1 MTGPILILGG
11 TTEARRLA
19 ERLAPARRVITSL
32 AGRTGAPTA
41 LPGETRIG
49 GFGGAAGLAAYL
61 RSHRVA
67 ALVDATHPY
76 AARMATNAAAAALDC
91 GTPLLRY
98 ERPAWQPKP
107 GDKWVEYDDLTA
119 LAAAL
124 PDLGRHA
131 LVTLGGAD
139 LSALSGARG
148 MRLTLRAIDPPAQ
161 LPDHPDLDVILDR
174 GPFDL
179 AGERALLS
187 QRGIDVLVSRN
198 AGGQATRAKLD
209 AARDLGVPV
218 ALLRRPAR
226 PATASATEMEA
237 VLRWIEDAAPI
248 EGE

>member
-1 MTGPILILGG
+1 MTGPVLILGG
-11 TTEARRLA
+11 TAEARRLA

-49 GFGGAAGLAAYL
+49 GFGGVAGLAAYL
-61 RSHRVA
+61 RAHRVV
-67 ALVDATHPY
+67 ALIDATHPY
-76 AARMATNAAAAALDC
+76 AARMAANAAAAALDC

-98 ERPAWQPKP
+98 DRPTWQPKP
-107 GDKWVEYDDLTA
+107 GDKWVEYDDLIA

-124 PDLGRHA
+124 PNLGRHA

-139 LSALSGARG
+139 LSALSGALG
-148 MRLTLRAIDPPAQ
+148 MRLTLRAIDPPAR

-209 AARDLGVPV
+209 AARDLGIPV
-218 ALLRRPAR
+218 ALLRRPVR
-226 PATASATEMEA
+226 PVTASATEMEA